1 MEKVNEKNIRVV
13 CGGVDVA
20 DGRGTIA
27 RKKMGGGTEKAVAA
41 LEAEWTEAAKANNVD
56 KLAPLL
62 ADKYIN
68 TLADG
73 KVIGKAE
80 TLAHVKASKW
90 EKNEISDVEVTVF
103 GKTAIATGVWAG
115 KGTDENGKPI
125 DTRERWTD
133 TWVEMSGGKWECAA
147 SHGSTIKM

>member
-1 MEKVNEKNIRVV
+1 MSLM
-13 CGGVDVA
+13 VA
-20 DGRGTIA
+20 A
-27 RKKMGGGTEKAVAA
+27 QSQEKMGGGTEKAVAA

-80 TLAHVKASKW
+80 TLAHAKASKW
-90 EKNEISDVEVTVF
+90 DKNEISDVKVTVF
-103 GKTAIATGVWAG
+103 GKTAIATGIWAG
-115 KGTDENGKPI
+115 KGTDETGKPI
-125 DTRERWTD
+125 NTRERWTD